1 MVERLYEGK
10 TVMGIEDKSGGRKTF
25 TVPELRVYGRARDI
39 TRIVGNNNRAAFDGG
54 QNNNQDKTR

>member
-25 TVPELRVYGRARDI
+25 TVPELQVYGRARDI
-39 TRIVGNNNRAAFDGG
+39 TRTVGNKGAVDGG
-54 QNNNQDKTR
+54 TDKTDKTR